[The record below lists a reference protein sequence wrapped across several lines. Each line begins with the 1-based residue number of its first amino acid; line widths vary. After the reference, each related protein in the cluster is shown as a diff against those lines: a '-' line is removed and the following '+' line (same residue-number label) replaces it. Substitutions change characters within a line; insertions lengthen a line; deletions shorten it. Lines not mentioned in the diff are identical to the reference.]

1 MPETQRMP
9 EPRQAAPKPAVTPS
23 PVTLNPVTLN
33 PVALSPVVLSPGAW
47 RAVAA
52 AMFACGWGGNQFTPL
67 LLMYRRLG
75 GYSALSVDAF
85 LGAYVVGLVP
95 GLLLAGPVSDR
106 RGRRPVLVAGTVASA
121 LASLVLCFGGQ
132 GAWPIYAGRLITGF
146 AVGIAMSVGS
156 SWVKELSRGTDGG
169 LAARRAALCQTAGF
183 GLGAGVAGV
192 LAQWG
197 PWPMVSPYAVHLL
210 LTAAIPVLLLRV
222 PETRPAR
229 AGGSVRELLGALAD
243 DLRVPAP
250 ARRRFRLVVLPMAPW
265 VFGAAGLA
273 YAVTPQLVGFRVG
286 DWGLAYATGLTV
298 LTLGTGAAVQPVAR
312 WLHSGERNGAAKSGE
327 NAPALRHTDVGVA
340 MSGEAGAEI
349 GAVGIGAAG
358 DRAAGARTG
367 RAPVVAMAVMLLGAA
382 LCAANAV
389 LLSPWLAAVTAAA
402 LGAGYGIAVV
412 SGLLEIQRMAGPD
425 DLAGL
430 TGVYYMLAY
439 AGFLLP
445 TVLAG
450 LSSWLSYP
458 VMLAAVAAAA
468 LVCLGLV
475 VTGARVTEP
484 AAAAR

>member
-1 MPETQRMP
+1 MPHTP
-9 EPRQAAPKPAVTPS
+9 PAT
-23 PVTLNPVTLN
+23 
-33 PVALSPVVLSPGAW
+33 ALSRPNAW
-47 RAVAA
+47 RGVAA

-95 GLLLAGPVSDR
+95 GLLLAGPLSDR
-106 RGRRPVLVAGTVASA
+106 RGRRPVLVAGTIASA
-121 LASLVLCFGGQ
+121 VASLVLCFGGH

-146 AVGIAMSVGS
+146 AVGVAMAVGT
-156 SWVKELSRGTDGG
+156 SWVKELSCGG
-169 LAARRAALCQTAGF
+169 DSGLPARRASLCQTAGF
-183 GLGAGVAGV
+183 GLGAGVAGA

-197 PWPMVSPYAVHLL
+197 PAPMVTPYVVHVL

-222 PETRPAR
+222 PETRPR
-229 AGGSVRELLGALAD
+229 LPLRGLLSALVD

-273 YAVTPQLVGFRVG
+273 YAVMPQLVGFRVG
-286 DWGLAYATGLTV
+286 SWGLAYATGLTV
-298 LTLGTGAAVQPVAR
+298 LTLGMGVAVQPVAKR
-312 WLHSGERNGAAKSGE
+312 
-327 NAPALRHTDVGVA
+327 LRG
-340 MSGEAGAEI
+340 G
-349 GAVGIGAAG
+349 
-358 DRAAGARTG
+358 
-367 RAPVVAMAVMLLGAA
+367 APVVAMSVMLLGAA

-389 LLSPWLAAVTAAA
+389 VLSPWLAACAAA
-402 LGAGYGIAVV
+402 VLGAAYGVAVV
-412 SGLLEIQRMAGPD
+412 SGLLEIQRMAGAD

-430 TGVYYMLAY
+430 TGVYYTLAY

-445 TVLAG
+445 AVLAT
-450 LSSWLSYP
+450 LSAWLSYP

-475 VTGARVTEP
+475 VTGARVTAIPVVAEGAKAP
-484 AAAAR
+484 

>member
-1 MPETQRMP
+1 MPETP
-9 EPRQAAPKPAVTPS
+9 QAAPSPATAPTPNS
-23 PVTLNPVTLN
+23 
-33 PVALSPVVLSPGAW
+33 W

-75 GYSALSVDAF
+75 GYSTLSVDAF

-106 RGRRPVLVAGTVASA
+106 RGRRPVLVAGAVASA
-121 LASLVLCFGGQ
+121 VASLVLCFGGQ
-132 GAWPIYAGRLITGF
+132 SAWPIYVGRLITGF
-146 AVGIAMSVGS
+146 AVGIAMAVGS
-156 SWVKELSRGTDGG
+156 SWVKELSAGADGG

-197 PWPMVSPYAVHLL
+197 PWPMVTPYVVHLL
-210 LTAAIPVLLLRV
+210 LAVMIPVLLLRV
-222 PETRPAR
+222 PETRPPLPHAT
-229 AGGSVRELLGALAD
+229 GSVRELLTALVN

-265 VFGAAGLA
+265 VFGTAGLA
-273 YAVTPQLVGFRVG
+273 YAVMPQLVGFRVG

-298 LTLGTGAAVQPVAR
+298 LTLGTGVAVQPVAR
-312 WLHSGERNGAAKSGE
+312 RLHRERG
-327 NAPALRHTDVGVA
+327 T
-340 MSGEAGAEI
+340 
-349 GAVGIGAAG
+349 
-358 DRAAGARTG
+358 RTG
-367 RAPVVAMAVMLLGAA
+367 RAPVAAMAVTLVGAA

-389 LLSPWLAAVTAAA
+389 LLSPWLAAVAAAA

-412 SGLLEIQRMAGPD
+412 SGLLEIQRMAGAD

-430 TGVYYMLAY
+430 TGVYYALAY

-445 TVLAG
+445 TVLAT
-450 LSSWLSYP
+450 LSAWLSYP
-458 VMLAAVAAAA
+458 VMLVAVAAVA

-475 VTGARVTEP
+475 MTGARVTEP
-484 AAAAR
+484 AAPAR

>member
-9 EPRQAAPKPAVTPS
+9 EPRQAAPSPAPTPAITS
-23 PVTLNPVTLN
+23 RPD
-33 PVALSPVVLSPGAW
+33 SW
-47 RAVAA
+47 RTVAA

-75 GYSALSVDAF
+75 GYSTLSVDAF

-121 LASLVLCFGGQ
+121 VASLVLCFGGQ
-132 GAWPIYAGRLITGF
+132 SAWPIYAGRLITGF

-156 SWVKELSRGTDGG
+156 SWVKELSSGAGGG

-197 PWPMVSPYAVHLL
+197 PWPMVTPYAVHLL
-210 LTAAIPVLLLRV
+210 LTVAIPVLLLRV
-222 PETRPAR
+222 PETRPPLAH
-229 AGGSVRELLGALAD
+229 ATGSVRQLLTALVN

-273 YAVTPQLVGFRVG
+273 YAVMPQLVGFRVG

-312 WLHSGERNGAAKSGE
+312 WLHG
-327 NAPALRHTDVGVA
+327 DVGSV
-340 MSGEAGAEI
+340 GAGN
-349 GAVGIGAAG
+349 G
-358 DRAAGARTG
+358 TG
-367 RAPVVAMAVMLLGAA
+367 RAPVAAMAVMLLGTA

-389 LLSPWLAAVTAAA
+389 VLSPWLAAVAAAA

-412 SGLLEIQRMAGPD
+412 SGLREIQRMAGPD

-430 TGVYYMLAY
+430 TGVYYTLAY

-458 VMLAAVAAAA
+458 VMLTAVAAAA

-484 AAAAR
+484 AADSTTTAR

>member
-9 EPRQAAPKPAVTPS
+9 EPRQAAPSPAATALKPDS
-23 PVTLNPVTLN
+23 
-33 PVALSPVVLSPGAW
+33 W
-47 RAVAA
+47 RTVAA

-75 GYSALSVDAF
+75 GYSTLSVDAF

-95 GLLLAGPVSDR
+95 GLLLAGPISDR

-121 LASLVLCFGGQ
+121 VASLVLCFGGQ
-132 GAWPIYAGRLITGF
+132 SAWPIYAGRLITGF

-156 SWVKELSRGTDGG
+156 SWVKELSSGADGG
-169 LAARRAALCQTAGF
+169 LAARRASLCQTAGF

-197 PWPMVSPYAVHLL
+197 PWPMVTPYAVHLL
-210 LTAAIPVLLLRV
+210 LTAAIPVLLLWV
-222 PETRPAR
+222 PETRPPLAH
-229 AGGSVRELLGALAD
+229 ATGSVRELLTALVN

-273 YAVTPQLVGFRVG
+273 YAVMPQLVGFRVG

-312 WLHSGERNGAAKSGE
+312 WLHGDTGN
-327 NAPALRHTDVGVA
+327 
-340 MSGEAGAEI
+340 GEAGT
-349 GAVGIGAAG
+349 
-358 DRAAGARTG
+358 RTG
-367 RAPVVAMAVMLLGAA
+367 RAPVAAMAVMLLGAA

-430 TGVYYMLAY
+430 TGVYYTLAY

-445 TVLAG
+445 TVLAT

-458 VMLAAVAAAA
+458 VMLAAVAIAA

-475 VTGARVTEP
+475 MTGARVTEP
-484 AAAAR
+484 AAPAR

>member
-1 MPETQRMP
+1 MP
-9 EPRQAAPKPAVTPS
+9 EPRQAAPLPATTPRPDS
-23 PVTLNPVTLN
+23 
-33 PVALSPVVLSPGAW
+33 W
-47 RAVAA
+47 RTVAA

-75 GYSALSVDAF
+75 GYSTLSVDAF

-106 RGRRPVLVAGTVASA
+106 HGRRPVLVAGAVASA
-121 LASLVLCFGGQ
+121 VASLVLCFGGQ
-132 GAWPIYAGRLITGF
+132 SAWPIYAGRLITGF

-156 SWVKELSRGTDGG
+156 SWVKELSSGADGG

-210 LTAAIPVLLLRV
+210 ITVAIPVLLLRV
-222 PETRPAR
+222 PETRPPLAD
-229 AGGSVRELLGALAD
+229 ATGSVRQLLTALVD

-273 YAVTPQLVGFRVG
+273 YAVMPQLVGFRVG

-312 WLHSGERNGAAKSGE
+312 WLH
-327 NAPALRHTDVGVA
+327 
-340 MSGEAGAEI
+340 GEAGN
-349 GAVGIGAAG
+349 GKAG
-358 DRAAGARTG
+358 NGEAGTRTG
-367 RAPVVAMAVMLLGAA
+367 RAPVAAMAVMLLGAA

-389 LLSPWLAAVTAAA
+389 LLSPWLAAVAAAA

-430 TGVYYMLAY
+430 TGIYYTLAY

-445 TVLAG
+445 TVLAT

-475 VTGARVTEP
+475 VTGARVTESAAP
-484 AAAAR
+484 AR

>member
-1 MPETQRMP
+1 MLET
-9 EPRQAAPKPAVTPS
+9 RQAARPS
-23 PVTLNPVTLN
+23 ATARRPN
-33 PVALSPVVLSPGAW
+33 SW
-47 RAVAA
+47 RIVAA
-52 AMFACGWGGNQFTPL
+52 AMFVCGWGGNQFTPL

-121 LASLVLCFGGQ
+121 VASLVLSFGGQ
-132 GAWPIYAGRLITGF
+132 SAWAIYAGRLITGV
-146 AVGIAMSVGS
+146 AVGIAMAVGS
-156 SWVKELSRGTDGG
+156 SWVKELSTEADTG

-192 LAQWG
+192 VAQWG
-197 PWPMVSPYAVHLL
+197 PWPMVTPYAAHIL
-210 LTAAIPVLLLRV
+210 LTVAIPALLLRV
-222 PETRPAR
+222 PETRPPLPDAT
-229 AGGSVRELLGALAD
+229 GSVRGLLTGLVA

-273 YAVTPQLVGFRVG
+273 YAVMPQLVGSRVG
-286 DWGLAYATGLTV
+286 HWGLAYATGLTV
-298 LTLGTGAAVQPVAR
+298 LTLGMGAAAQPVAKR
-312 WLHSGERNGAAKSGE
+312 LQGGARN
-327 NAPALRHTDVGVA
+327 
-340 MSGEAGAEI
+340 
-349 GAVGIGAAG
+349 
-358 DRAAGARTG
+358 RTG
-367 RAPVVAMAVMLLGAA
+367 RAPVAAMTVMVLGAT

-389 LLSPWLAAVTAAA
+389 LLSPWLAAVTAAI

-412 SGLLEIQRMAGPD
+412 SGLLDIQRMAGAD

-430 TGVYYMLAY
+430 TGVYYTLAY

-445 TVLAG
+445 TVLAT
-450 LSSWLSYP
+450 LSAWLSYA

-468 LVCLGLV
+468 LICLVLV
-475 VTGARVTEP
+475 VTGTRVTAP
-484 AAAAR
+484 PPPT

>member
-9 EPRQAAPKPAVTPS
+9 EPRQAAPSPATTPAITS
-23 PVTLNPVTLN
+23 QPD
-33 PVALSPVVLSPGAW
+33 SW
-47 RAVAA
+47 RSVAA

-75 GYSALSVDAF
+75 GYSTLSVDAF

-121 LASLVLCFGGQ
+121 VASLVLCFGGQ
-132 GAWPIYAGRLITGF
+132 SAWPIYAGRLITGF

-156 SWVKELSRGTDGG
+156 SWVKELSSGAGGG

-197 PWPMVSPYAVHLL
+197 PWPMVTPYAVHLL
-210 LTAAIPVLLLRV
+210 LTVAIPVLLLRV
-222 PETRPAR
+222 PETRPPLAH
-229 AGGSVRELLGALAD
+229 ATGSVRQLLTALVN

-273 YAVTPQLVGFRVG
+273 YAVMPQLVGVRVG

-312 WLHSGERNGAAKSGE
+312 WLHGEMR
-327 NAPALRHTDVGVA
+327 
-340 MSGEAGAEI
+340 SGEAGNGE
-349 GAVGIGAAG
+349 AG
-358 DRAAGARTG
+358 NGEAGTRTG
-367 RAPVVAMAVMLLGAA
+367 RAPVAAMAVMLLGAA

-389 LLSPWLAAVTAAA
+389 LLSPWLAAVAAAA

-430 TGVYYMLAY
+430 TGVYYTLAY

-475 VTGARVTEP
+475 VTGARVTEQ
-484 AAAAR
+484 ASGR

>member
-1 MPETQRMP
+1 MPETP
-9 EPRQAAPKPAVTPS
+9 QAAPSPAATPAPNS
-23 PVTLNPVTLN
+23 
-33 PVALSPVVLSPGAW
+33 W

-75 GYSALSVDAF
+75 GYSTLSVDAF

-106 RGRRPVLVAGTVASA
+106 RGRRPVLVAGAVASA
-121 LASLVLCFGGQ
+121 VASLVLCFGGQ
-132 GAWPIYAGRLITGF
+132 SAWPIYAGRLITGF
-146 AVGIAMSVGS
+146 AVGIAMAVGS
-156 SWVKELSRGTDGG
+156 SWVKELSAGADGG

-197 PWPMVSPYAVHLL
+197 PWPMVTPYVVHLL
-210 LTAAIPVLLLRV
+210 LAVVIPVLLLRV
-222 PETRPAR
+222 PETRPPLPHVT
-229 AGGSVRELLGALAD
+229 GSVRELLTALVN

-265 VFGAAGLA
+265 VFGTAGLA
-273 YAVTPQLVGFRVG
+273 YAVMPQLVGFRVG

-298 LTLGTGAAVQPVAR
+298 LTLGTGVAVQPVAR
-312 WLHSGERNGAAKSGE
+312 RLHRERG
-327 NAPALRHTDVGVA
+327 T
-340 MSGEAGAEI
+340 
-349 GAVGIGAAG
+349 
-358 DRAAGARTG
+358 RTG
-367 RAPVVAMAVMLLGAA
+367 RAPVAAMAVTLVGAA
-382 LCAANAV
+382 LCAVNAV
-389 LLSPWLAAVTAAA
+389 LLSPWLAAVASAA

-412 SGLLEIQRMAGPD
+412 SGLLEIQRMAGAD

-430 TGVYYMLAY
+430 TGVYYTLAY

-445 TVLAG
+445 TVLAT
-450 LSSWLSYP
+450 LSAWLSYP
-458 VMLAAVAAAA
+458 VMLAAVAAVA

-475 VTGARVTEP
+475 MTGARVTEP
-484 AAAAR
+484 AAPAR